1 MAKLVIS
8 GPNKLEGE
16 VLISG
21 AKNSALAIIVAAAMA
36 PEESVLINVPRNL
49 DVFFMTKILEELGV
63 KVWFD
68 GDGLHVD
75 GSTLS
80 SHQVPYNL
88 ARRMRASFYVA
99 GLLLARLGVA
109 EVPLPGGCAL
119 GSRPVDYHIKGFQN
133 LGAQISIE
141 HGYMKAQAAS
151 LSGCKNYINRS
162 SVGTTVNLMLAA
174 STAEG
179 TTILENPAKEPEVVD
194 LAICLNSMGARI
206 RGAGTD
212 VIRIDG
218 VKRLR
223 GTEHTIIPDRIEAGT
238 YALAAAITQGR
249 VLLRNVVTDHLRAP
263 LLKLEEAGAIISEGP
278 NELEIAVPQRM
289 QAVDLETAAY
299 PGFPTDLQQPFMA
312 MLTLAEGTS
321 VIRETIFDRFRFVD
335 ELRRM
340 GADLKVE
347 RDTAIVRGVSGL
359 TGAPVEATDL
369 RAGAALVLAGM
380 AAEGTTEVGGVEMI
394 DRGYE
399 RLEEKLR
406 ALGAKISREGDEKD
420 PEELARELDYLCP

>member
-1 MAKLVIS
+1 
-8 GPNKLEGE
+8 
-16 VLISG
+16 
-21 AKNSALAIIVAAAMA
+21 
-36 PEESVLINVPRNL
+36 
-49 DVFFMTKILEELGV
+49 
-63 KVWFD
+63 
-68 GDGLHVD
+68 
-75 GSTLS
+75 
-80 SHQVPYNL
+80 
-88 ARRMRASFYVA
+88 MRASFYVA

-249 VLLRNVVTDHLRAP
+249 VLRNVVTDHLRSP

-406 ALGAKISREGDEKD
+406 RGPIGGGR
-420 PEELARELDYLCP
+420 